1 MHKIFTS
8 TLAILLVAGAMSA
21 ADYTGGAFMLNEGW
35 FGHGPGSLNYIDAE
49 NNVHYNVYQAK
60 NEGKS
65 FGNTSQY
72 GQVYGDLL
80 LVMSKQ
86 TYATDSLAGGRLVV
100 LDATTMESLASI
112 NELPSGDGRAVCAV
126 SDKKAYVSTSAGL
139 YAFDLE
145 KYEFSETQLAHTDGN
160 EVGEMIRY
168 GKYVYAV
175 ESGSGILAID
185 VETDEVTFIEL
196 ASVVAPIVTADGNLY
211 FVTSDSESEFV
222 LLDRETNELTAI
234 NIEGE
239 HTINTG
245 WAWAKSA
252 IAADINSNTVY
263 YCAKGGWTITTVSS
277 YNFDTKEFVENY
289 ITLPGTADGLEY
301 GQEFYGAGIS
311 VDPATGELILI
322 ATESGYG
329 SHYENNWV
337 YFVDTTKGE
346 IDTEKAI
353 ALDPYYWFPAMMIHN
368 NFTAPEVIAQN
379 FELIEGDTCA
389 FDVAEATTLAAGNKH
404 LVLYSIESSDE
415 NVLTFTET
423 GNGKY
428 TATAVATGTATATI
442 TAEYQGRTTTTEVT
456 VIVKDLSGID
466 NVTVDNEEVPEVFNL
481 QGVSLGRR
489 TDLPAGF
496 YIINGK
502 VVKY

>member
-8 TLAILLVAGAMSA
+8 ALATTLVAGAMSA
-21 ADYTGGAFMLNEGW
+21 ANYTGGAFMLNEGW

-49 NNVHYNVYQAK
+49 NNVHYNVYQAE

-65 FGNTSQY
+65 LGNTSQFA
-72 GQVYGDLL
+72 QVYGDLL

-86 TYATDSLAGGRLVV
+86 TYSNDSIAGGRLVV
-100 LDATTMESLASI
+100 IDATTMESLASI
-112 NELPSGDGRAVCAV
+112 DELPSGDGRAICAV

-145 KYEFSETQLAHTDGN
+145 KYEFDNSQLAHTDGN

-175 ESGSGILAID
+175 ESGSGILAINI
-185 VETDEVTFIEL
+185 ETDEVTFIEL
-196 ASVVAPIVTADGNLY
+196 ASAIAPIVTADGKLY
-211 FVTSDSESEFV
+211 FATNDSESEFV
-222 LLDRETNELTAI
+222 LLDRDTNELTAI
-234 NIEGE
+234 NIEGD

-245 WAWAKSA
+245 WAWTKSA
-252 IAADINSNTVY
+252 LAADIDSNTVY

-277 YNFDTKEFVENY
+277 YNFDTKEFVVNY
-289 ITLPGTADGLEY
+289 ITLPGTADGLEF
-301 GQEFYGAGIS
+301 GQEFYGSGIS
-311 VDPATGELILI
+311 VDPASGELILT
-322 ATESGYG
+322 AVESGYG
-329 SHYENNWV
+329 SHYENNWI

-346 IDTEKAI
+346 INTEKTI
-353 ALDPYYWFPAMMIHN
+353 TLDPYYWFPAMMIHN

-379 FELIEGDTCA
+379 FELTEGDTSD
-389 FDVAEATTLAAGNKH
+389 FNVAEATTLAAGNKH

-415 NVLTFTET
+415 NILTFTEN

-428 TATAVATGTATATI
+428 TATAVAAGTATVTI
-442 TAEYQGRTTTTEVT
+442 TAEYQGRATTTEVT

-466 NVTVDNEEVPEVFNL
+466 NVTVESNEIPEVFNL

-489 TDLPAGF
+489 TNLPSGI